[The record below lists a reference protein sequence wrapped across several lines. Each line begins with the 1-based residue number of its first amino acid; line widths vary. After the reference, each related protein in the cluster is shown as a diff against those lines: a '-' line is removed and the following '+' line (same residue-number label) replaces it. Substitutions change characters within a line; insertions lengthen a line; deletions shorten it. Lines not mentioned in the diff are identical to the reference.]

1 MIYFIYE
8 LKGGINKVGVTVGE
22 VLETKFFK
30 KYHLI
35 AGHQGLTNEIQ
46 AVSLFDAPDGYK
58 WVKGNEFM
66 LSSGYLFRDDVE
78 YFETVVKALSKQKSS
93 CLAIKIDRYLGKIPQ
108 SVIDLCNKLKLP
120 LISVPKDVA
129 WIDIINAVNSVVMN
143 RYITHIIDK
152 KNADK
157 LVLRSDNF
165 HNKIEKTIICLS
177 EELKYPITV
186 VDVLEKYIFN
196 YPKKQTFLNDDISI
210 GKEDKF
216 SFNYQR
222 EVLCDK
228 LNIHRITN
236 IEDEDKCSFVIIPI
250 LIKGVIVSKVIL
262 WEHRNKVDY
271 YDIFVL
277 RLSYTLLLEYYE
289 QIYLM
294 NSFERSFYDGLIK
307 NLINNEFDSKESLI
321 KAVNKI
327 QDFKLNIENK
337 FICICIKQEKGNSTF
352 YNDREKISTNFL
364 LNLSKDKSIFGILDD
379 NTIVLLYDVEE
390 YKTDIVKKV
399 KRDFDGIFKHI
410 KDNFAHRNIKLGI
423 GNVVKDI
430 YSIRHSYIGAL
441 KAVDIGSYIYRN
453 GEMIAYEDLG
463 PFSLLRLESIQEKNF
478 EDVFIYIKP
487 LLDEPDSDEL
497 ILTLETY
504 LECESNCNVAA
515 KHLYIHSN
523 TVRYRIAKIQQLCN
537 IDLEDPIERLKV
549 ELTLKFTKGIDS
561 TISDLA

>member
-1 MIYFIYE
+1 M
-8 LKGGINKVGVTVGE
+8 GVTVGE
-22 VLETKFFK
+22 VLDTKFFK
-30 KYHLI
+30 KYQLI
-35 AGHQGLTNEIQ
+35 AGRQGLTNEIQ
-46 AVSLFDAPDGYK
+46 AVSLFDAPDGYQ

-78 YFETVVKALSKQKSS
+78 YFEKVVESLSRQNSS
-93 CLAIKIDRYLGKIPQ
+93 CLAIKIDRYLGEIPN
-108 SVIDLCNKLKLP
+108 SIIDLCDKLKLP

-143 RYITHIIDK
+143 RYITHIIDR

-157 LVLRSDNF
+157 LALRSDNIY
-165 HNKIEKTIICLS
+165 NKIEKTIICLS

-186 VDVLEKYIFN
+186 IGTLEKYIFN
-196 YPKKQTFLNDDISI
+196 YPEKQTFIKDDISI
-210 GKEDKF
+210 EKEDNF
-216 SFNYQR
+216 SFSYQR
-222 EVLCDK
+222 EILCDK
-228 LNIHRITN
+228 LNIQRITN

-262 WEHRNKVDY
+262 WEHQNKVDY

-277 RLSYTLLLEYYE
+277 RLSYTLLLELYE

-307 NLINNEFDSKESLI
+307 SLI
-321 KAVNKI
+321 KNELDSKKGLINAINKI

-337 FICICIKQEKGNSTF
+337 FICICIKQEKDNPTF
-352 YNDREKISTNFL
+352 YNDREKISTTFL

-390 YKTDIVKKV
+390 YKTDVVKKV
-399 KRDFDGIFKHI
+399 KRDFEGIFREI
-410 KDNFAHRNIKLGI
+410 KDNFSDRDIKLGI
-423 GNVVKDI
+423 GNVVEDI
-430 YSIRHSYIGAL
+430 CSIKHSYIGAL
-441 KAVDIGSYIYRN
+441 KAIDIGSYIYTN

-463 PFSLLRLESIQEKNF
+463 PFSLLRLESIQEKKF
-478 EDVFIYIKP
+478 EDVFSYIKP
-487 LLDEPDSDEL
+487 LLNEPDSAEL

-515 KHLYIHSN
+515 RHLYIHSN

-537 IDLEDPIERLKV
+537 LDLENPIERLKV
-549 ELTLKFTKGIDS
+549 ELTLKFTKGIKES
-561 TISDLA
+561 LTEPVESNQIN